1 MSTEALAQADLRTTH
16 SRAAAEAVLALA
28 CTVGRNLD
36 RHAGEFGISDAKL
49 EVLELLSCCAGR
61 RACLH
66 TLGDRLGVTRP
77 NITKLID
84 GLERQG
90 LVRRLPHP
98 DDRRMVQAELT
109 AEGAAVTARALPG
122 RVARLEG
129 VWEPLDDVE
138 LAQLVTL
145 LTRAANAE
153 CAKGRPATDA
163 EPRAAA

>member
-1 MSTEALAQADLRTTH
+1 MLTEALAQADLRTSH
-16 SRAAAEAVLALA
+16 ARAAAEAVLSLA
-28 CTVGRNLD
+28 GTVDRSLD

-66 TLGDRLGVTRP
+66 TLGDRLSVTRP

-84 GLERQG
+84 GLERAG

-98 DDRRMVQAELT
+98 EDRRRVQAELT
-109 AEGAAVTARALPG
+109 PDGATLAARALPG

-129 VWEPLDDVE
+129 LWEQVDDAE
-138 LAQLVTL
+138 LAELAAV
-145 LTRAANAE
+145 LTRVATAASARW
-153 CAKGRPATDA
+153 RPAEDDA
-163 EPRAAA
+163 PS